1 MEADSTPWRPRR
13 ELYVG
18 LLKLA
23 HTAQLLEWTASEVLL
38 DVHLEAA
45 DLAPRLEWLRV
56 ALVRVQGFCLERAA
70 KMDADD
76 QRDQAAHGAG
86 R

>member
-1 MEADSTPWRPRR
+1 MEAADALWRPRR

-23 HTAQLLEWTASEVLL
+23 HSAQFLEWTLGEVLC

-56 ALVRVQGFCLERAA
+56 VLVKVQGFCLERVA
-70 KMDADD
+70 KMDAENHNAQGAD
-76 QRDQAAHGAG
+76 Q
-86 R
+86 

>member
-1 MEADSTPWRPRR
+1 MEADSAPWRPRR

-23 HTAQLLEWTASEVLL
+23 HSAQFLEWTLGEVLC

-45 DLAPRLEWLRV
+45 DLALRLEWLRV
-56 ALVRVQGFCLERAA
+56 VLVKAQGFLLERAA
-70 KMDADD
+70 KLDADD
-76 QRDQAAHGAG
+76 RAAHGAG